1 MFWFTTNI
9 VSDSKARWIVE
20 YIIEKKS
27 VRLPDLMNIRIN
39 WERLA
44 SVSTHISDWR
54 KYAERLG
61 YRIVND
67 IKHSKKKCDSVY
79 KAELII

>member
-1 MFWFTTNI
+1 MFWLTTNI
-9 VSDSKARWIVE
+9 IADSKARWIVE

-54 KYAERLG
+54 KYAEKLG
-61 YRIVND
+61 YRIVNTT
-67 IKHSKKKCDSVY
+67 KHTKKSCDSHY
-79 KAELII
+79 RAEPIL

>member
-9 VSDSKARWIVE
+9 VSDSKAKWIIDFIVARW
-20 YIIEKKS
+20 S
-27 VRLPDLMNIRIN
+27 VRLPDLMDIRIN

-54 KYAERLG
+54 KYAEKLG
-61 YRIVND
+61 YRIVNTT
-67 IKHSKKKCDSVY
+67 KHNKKSCDSQY
-79 KAELII
+79 RAEPIL